1 MFGINIYALIAAGVL
16 IATLMGAIYIQKIW
30 YDEAIVKKDI
40 LINEL
45 SAKVVAETIAREIA
59 EFNIATM
66 KTAATIQREE
76 RALLADRLIATEADR
91 IALEKLFSRHDLD
104 RLAQRKPGLIE
115 RRINAGT
122 QRVWDEFERITKPGH
137 TTKGRGR

>member
-1 MFGINIYALIAAGVL
+1 MYIMVGAAIIIAGLA
-16 IATLMGAIYIQKIW
+16 GAIYVQKKW
-30 YDEAIVKKDI
+30 HDEEIVRKDI

-45 SAKVVAETIAREIA
+45 NVLVVTETIAREIA
-59 EFNIATM
+59 EYNITTM

-76 RALLADRLIATEADR
+76 RAMLADRLVATEADR
-91 IALEKLFSRHDLD
+91 IALEKLFSSHDLD

-122 QRVWDEFERITKPGH
+122 QRVWDEFERITKPGPRMG
-137 TTKGRGR
+137 KGR

>member
-1 MFGINIYALIAAGVL
+1 MFGINIYAMVAAGVL
-16 IATLMGAIYIQKIW
+16 IAVLAGAIYIQKIW
-30 YDEAIVKKDI
+30 HDEEIVRKDI

-45 SAKVVAETIAREIA
+45 NVKIVAETIAREVA
-59 EFNIATM
+59 EHNVASM

-76 RALLADRLIATEADR
+76 RALLADRLIATEAER

-104 RLAQRKPGLIE
+104 RLARRKPGLIE

-122 QRVWDEFERITKPGH
+122 QEVWNEFERITDP
-137 TTKGRGR
+137 RRVR

>member
-1 MFGINIYALIAAGVL
+1 MVAAGVL
-16 IATLMGAIYIQKIW
+16 IAVLAGAIYIQKIW
-30 YDEAIVKKDI
+30 HDEEIVRKDI

-45 SAKVVAETIAREIA
+45 NVKIVAETIAREVA
-59 EFNIATM
+59 EHNVASM

-76 RALLADRLIATEADR
+76 RALLADRLIATEAER

-104 RLAQRKPGLIE
+104 RLARRKPGLIE

-122 QRVWDEFERITKPGH
+122 QEVWNEFERITDP
-137 TTKGRGR
+137 RRVR